1 MNKLIIPIIVVI
13 VLALFLLPSSSKS
26 NSLEVTDYDEDGNVL
41 LHTILDLKE
50 DSNLMQSVVSGNNN
64 KIKKVLPPVPKG
76 ASIRKL
82 KIIITN
88 TGNVPA
94 EFSLRKGL
102 FKAEKGY
109 QKK

>member
-13 VLALFLLPSSSKS
+13 ALALFLLPESSKS

-41 LHTILDLKE
+41 QHIVLNLNE
-50 DSNLMQSVVSGNNN
+50 DSNLIQSVVSGNND

-76 ASIRKL
+76 ALTRRL